1 MAKTYCQNLDAM
13 TSAKPPDRTKE
24 QKRRRRERIIIIVSL
39 VLIVLLTYL
48 ESHFFQF
55 GSELP
60 MGSNVII
67 FALMNI
73 NVILLL
79 LLLYLVTRNVV
90 KLIFER
96 KRNIFGHRLR
106 TKLVIT
112 FITLSLLP
120 TIILFGLA
128 TQFISTSMEYWFNI
142 QVEQSLQKSLEVAQT
157 FYQKAINSGFIVN
170 NQLSELISR
179 HGMLNQGKQKQLV
192 ELMQEARRAH
202 NLSTIAVYSTKLQPL
217 IQHPQTES
225 PPILLDQ
232 PVRDVMQQVVKKR
245 EPLNHIAP
253 TSAGDVVWTVSPLFA
268 STNTQKLSG
277 LLIVEQLLPKDLLTS
292 MAEITTG
299 FENYQQMKM
308 LKKPIKIS
316 NLIMLSIV
324 TLLILFCASWF
335 GFYLA
340 KSITV
345 PIQELAEGTRRIA
358 LGDLDVHVD
367 QDSDDEI
374 GTLVNSFNRMAL
386 DLLASKTEL
395 EEANLELKLTSE
407 EIERRRRYMEIVL
420 RNVAA
425 GVVSVDAEGHIR
437 TINKSAESIFR
448 LKAEDILHRHYSEVL
463 QTNHLEVAGKFIEM
477 HQITKH
483 PTMQRQVRSLVGNRL
498 MTLLVTVSI
507 LHDEER
513 QYLGIVVVF
522 DDLTELEKAQRMAA
536 WREVARRIAHEI
548 KNPLTPIQL
557 SAQRLRRKYLQKFT
571 GDGKVFDECTR
582 TIINQV
588 DELKVLV
595 NEFSNFARM
604 PTANPAPNDLVE
616 IVQETISLFRES
628 HPSASFGFEQHSPLP
643 LLDLDREQMKRVMI
657 NLLDNAV
664 SAVDGNGEIQVNIS
678 FDDILKIARIEVADN
693 GPGIPAKDKIGMFE
707 PYYSTKDKGTGL
719 GLAIVS
725 NIIADHQGFIRV
737 RDNQPR
743 GTIIVIE
750 LPGGSRTGAEPLTK
764 LG

>member
-1 MAKTYCQNLDAM
+1 MAFPQKT
-13 TSAKPPDRTKE
+13 DRTRE
-24 QKRRRRERIIIIVSL
+24 QSRRRRERIIIIVSL
-39 VLIVLLTYL
+39 GLIVFLTYL
-48 ESHFFQF
+48 ESHFLQF
-55 GSELP
+55 GSKLP

-79 LLLYLVTRNVV
+79 LLVYLVTRNVV

-112 FITLSLLP
+112 FFTLSLFP

-128 TQFISTSMEYWFNI
+128 SQFISTSMEYWYNI
-142 QVEQSLQKSLEVAQT
+142 QVEQSLKTSLELGKS
-157 FYQKAINSGFIVN
+157 FYQKAINSGFTVS
-170 NQLSELISR
+170 NQLSETVSKGGLLDKVKRQQLLKLIR
-179 HGMLNQGKQKQLV
+179 D
-192 ELMQEARRAH
+192 ARREHLLH
-202 NLSTIAVYSTKLQPL
+202 NIAIYSNNLEPL
-217 IQHPQTES
+217 ARDSQTES
-225 PPILLDQ
+225 SPIVLDQ
-232 PVRDVMQQVVKKR
+232 PMRDVMQQVATNR
-245 EPLNHIAP
+245 QSLHHITPSA
-253 TSAGDVVWTVSPLFA
+253 AGDLIWTLTPVYTPTDSKQIA
-268 STNTQKLSG
+268 G
-277 LLIVEQLLPKDLLTS
+277 LLIVGQLLPKDLMTS
-292 MAEITTG
+292 MAEITRG

-316 NLIMLSIV
+316 HLIMLSIV

-358 LGDLDVHVD
+358 DGDLDVHVD

-374 GTLVNSFNRMAL
+374 GTLVNSFNRMTL
-386 DLLASKTEL
+386 DLQASQAALKET
-395 EEANLELKLTSE
+395 NLELKLTSE
-407 EIERRRRYMEIVL
+407 ENERRRRYMEIVL
-420 RNVAA
+420 GNVAA
-425 GVVSVDAEGHIR
+425 GVVSVDGEGHIR
-437 TINKSAESIFR
+437 TINKSAESMFG
-448 LKAEDILHRHYSEVL
+448 LKAEDVLHRHYSEVL
-463 QTNHLEVAGKFIEM
+463 QTNHMEIAGKFTEM
-477 HQITKH
+477 HQITKQ

-507 LHDEER
+507 LHDEEG
-513 QYLGIVVVF
+513 QYVGIVVVF

-557 SAQRLRRKYLQKFT
+557 SAQRLRRKYLQRFT
-571 GDGKVFDECTR
+571 EDGKVFEECTR

-588 DELKVLV
+588 DELKLLV

-604 PTANPAPNDLVE
+604 PAASLAPNDLPE
-616 IVQETISLFRES
+616 IVEETISLFRES
-628 HPSASFGFEQHSPLP
+628 HPSTTFAFEQQNSLP
-643 LLDLDREQMKRVMI
+643 LLDLDRDQMKRVMI

-664 SAVDGNGEIQVNIS
+664 AAVDGNGEISVNLS
-678 FDDILKIARIEVADN
+678 FDEILKIARLEVSDN

-707 PYYSTKDKGTGL
+707 PYFSTKEKGSGL

-725 NIIADHQGFIRV
+725 NIIADHHGFIRV

-743 GTIIVIE
+743 GTTIVIE
-750 LPGGSRTGAEPLTK
+750 LPGGSRKSRESMT
-764 LG
+764 

>member
-1 MAKTYCQNLDAM
+1 M
-13 TSAKPPDRTKE
+13 TSAQRPDRTKE
-24 QKRRRRERIIIIVSL
+24 QRRRRRERIIIIVTL
-39 VLIVLLTYL
+39 PLIVFLTYL
-48 ESHFFQF
+48 ESHFLQF
-55 GSELP
+55 GSKLP
-60 MGSNVII
+60 MGSNVVI

-79 LLLYLVTRNVV
+79 FLLYLIARNVV

-96 KRNIFGHRLR
+96 KQNIFGHRLR
-106 TKLVIT
+106 TKLVLT
-112 FITLSLLP
+112 FIALSLLP
-120 TIILFGLA
+120 TIVLFGLA
-128 TQFISTSMEYWFNI
+128 TQFISTSMEYWYNI
-142 QVEQSLQKSLEVAQT
+142 QVEQSLKKSLEVAQSL
-157 FYQKAINSGFIVN
+157 YQKAIASGFIVN

-179 HGMLNQGKQKQLV
+179 HGMLNKDMQKQLV
-192 ELMQEARRAH
+192 ELVQEARRAH
-202 NLSTIAVYSTKLQPL
+202 DLHKIAVYLPNLQL
-217 IQHPQTES
+217 LASEPQGES
-225 PPILLDQ
+225 QPIIFDE
-232 PVRDVMQQVVKKR
+232 PMRKVMNLVAAHR
-245 EPLNHIAP
+245 RSLNHITS
-253 TSAGDVVWTVSPLFA
+253 TSAGDLVWTMSP
-268 STNTQKLSG
+268 
-277 LLIVEQLLPKDLLTS
+277 IVAPTGSKKMAGFLVIGQLLPKHLLTD

-308 LKKPIKIS
+308 LKKPVKIS
-316 NLIMLSIV
+316 HLIMLSIV
-324 TLLILFCASWF
+324 TLLILFFASWF

-345 PIQELAEGTRRIA
+345 PIQELAEGTKRIA
-358 LGDLDVHVD
+358 DGDLDVHVD

-374 GTLVNSFNRMAL
+374 GTLVNSFNRMTL
-386 DLLASKTEL
+386 DLQASKAAL
-395 EEANLELKLTSE
+395 EKTNLELKLTSE

-437 TINKSAESIFR
+437 TINKSAESMFG
-448 LKAEDILHRHYSEVL
+448 LKAEDVLHCHYSEVL
-463 QTNHLEVAGKFIEM
+463 QTNHMEIASKFIEM
-477 HQITKH
+477 HQITKQR
-483 PTMQRQVRSLVGNRL
+483 TMQRQVRSLVGNRL
-498 MTLLVTVSI
+498 LTLLVTVSI
-507 LHDEER
+507 LHDEEG

-557 SAQRLRRKYLQKFT
+557 SAQRLRRKYLQRFT
-571 GDGKVFDECTR
+571 KDGKVFDECTR

-604 PTANPAPNDLVE
+604 PDADPSPNDLVE
-616 IVQETISLFRES
+616 IVQDTLSLFRES
-628 HPSASFGFEQHSPLP
+628 HPSTNFIFEQQNPLP

-664 SAVDGNGEIQVNIS
+664 AAVDGDGEIRVNLS
-678 FDDILKIARIEVADN
+678 FDEILKIARIEVSDN

-707 PYYSTKDKGTGL
+707 PYYSTKEKGSGL

-737 RDNQPR
+737 RDNLPR
-743 GTIIVIE
+743 GTTIVIE
-750 LPGGSRTGAEPLTK
+750 LPGRSRASGEPVTELT
-764 LG
+764 

>member
-1 MAKTYCQNLDAM
+1 MISPQK
-13 TSAKPPDRTKE
+13 PDRTRE
-24 QKRRRRERIIIIVSL
+24 QRRRRRERTIILVSL
-39 VLIVLLTYL
+39 GLIVLLTYL
-48 ESHFFQF
+48 ESHFLQF
-55 GSELP
+55 GSKLP

-79 LLLYLVTRNVV
+79 LLVYLVTRNVV

-112 FITLSLLP
+112 FFTLSLFP

-128 TQFISTSMEYWFNI
+128 SQFISTSMEYWYNI
-142 QVEQSLQKSLEVAQT
+142 QVEQSLKTSLELGKS
-157 FYQKAINSGFIVN
+157 FYQKAINSGSTVGDQIGETVSKGDLLDHIKRQ
-170 NQLSELISR
+170 QLLNLIR
-179 HGMLNQGKQKQLV
+179 
-192 ELMQEARRAH
+192 EARREYRLH
-202 NLSTIAVYSTKLQPL
+202 NIAIYSNNLKPL
-217 IQHPQTES
+217 AWDPRSES
-225 PPILLDQ
+225 PPIVLDQ
-232 PVRDVMQQVVKKR
+232 PMQDVIQQVATKR
-245 EPLNHIAP
+245 RSLHHITP
-253 TSAGDVVWTVSPLFA
+253 STAGDLIWTLTPVYTPTDTKQMA
-268 STNTQKLSG
+268 G
-277 LLIVEQLLPKDLLTS
+277 LLIVGQLLPKDFMTS
-292 MAEITTG
+292 MAEITRG

-316 NLIMLSIV
+316 HLIMLSLV
-324 TLLILFCASWF
+324 TLLILFCATWF

-358 LGDLDVHVD
+358 DGDLDVHVD

-374 GTLVNSFNRMAL
+374 GTLVNSFNRMTL
-386 DLLASKTEL
+386 DLQASQTALKET
-395 EEANLELKLTSE
+395 NLELKLTSE
-407 EIERRRRYMEIVL
+407 ENERRRRYMEIVL
-420 RNVAA
+420 SNVAA
-425 GVVSVDAEGHIR
+425 GVVSVDGEGHLR
-437 TINKSAESIFR
+437 TINKSAESMFG
-448 LKAEDILHRHYSEVL
+448 LQAEDVLHRHYSEVL
-463 QTNHLEVAGKFIEM
+463 QTNHMEIAGKFTEM
-477 HQITKH
+477 HQITKQR
-483 PTMQRQVRSLVGNRL
+483 TMQRQVSSLVGNRL

-507 LHDEER
+507 LHDEEG
-513 QYLGIVVVF
+513 QYMGIVVVF

-557 SAQRLRRKYLQKFT
+557 SAQRLRRKYLRRFAE
-571 GDGKVFDECTR
+571 DGKVFEECTR

-588 DELKVLV
+588 DELKLLV

-604 PTANPAPNDLVE
+604 PAASLSPNDLPE
-616 IVQETISLFRES
+616 IVEETISLFRES
-628 HPSASFGFEQHSPLP
+628 HPSTSFVFEQQNPLP

-664 SAVDGNGEIQVNIS
+664 TAVDGNGEISVNLS
-678 FDDILKIARIEVADN
+678 FDEILKIARLEVSDN
-693 GPGIPAKDKIGMFE
+693 GPGIPGKDKIGMFE
-707 PYYSTKDKGTGL
+707 PYFSTKEKGSGL

-725 NIIADHQGFIRV
+725 NIIADHHGFIRV

-743 GTIIVIE
+743 GTTIVIE
-750 LPGGSRTGAEPLTK
+750 LPGGSRKFGKSLTEF
-764 LG
+764 G

>member
-1 MAKTYCQNLDAM
+1 
-13 TSAKPPDRTKE
+13 
-24 QKRRRRERIIIIVSL
+24 
-39 VLIVLLTYL
+39 
-48 ESHFFQF
+48 
-55 GSELP
+55 
-60 MGSNVII
+60 MGSNIVI

-79 LLLYLVTRNVV
+79 FLLYLIARNVV

-96 KRNIFGHRLR
+96 KQNIFGHRLR

-112 FITLSLLP
+112 FIALSLIP
-120 TIILFGLA
+120 TIVLFGLA
-128 TQFISTSMEYWFNI
+128 TQFISTSMEYWYNI
-142 QVEQSLQKSLEVAQT
+142 QVEQSLKKSLQVAQSL
-157 FYQKAINSGFIVN
+157 YQKAIDSGSIVN
-170 NQLSELISR
+170 AQLSELISR
-179 HGMLNQGKQKQLV
+179 HDMLNKEKSKQLT
-192 ELMQEARRAH
+192 ELAQEARRAH
-202 NLSTIAVYSTKLQPL
+202 DLHHIAVYLPSMQLMASDTKDK
-217 IQHPQTES
+217 S
-225 PPILLDQ
+225 PPIMLDEAMGKVIRQ
-232 PVRDVMQQVVKKR
+232 TLKDRQS
-245 EPLNHIAP
+245 LNHINS
-253 TSAGDVVWTVSPLFA
+253 TSAGDLVWTVSPILA
-268 STNTQKLSG
+268 SGDSKKIMG
-277 LLIVEQLLPKDLLTS
+277 LLVIGRLLPQDLLTD

-308 LKKPIKIS
+308 LKKPVKIS
-316 NLIMLSIV
+316 NLITLSIV
-324 TLLILFCASWF
+324 TLLILFFASWF

-358 LGDLDVHVD
+358 HGDLDVHVD

-374 GTLVNSFNRMAL
+374 GTLVNSFNRMTL
-386 DLLASKTEL
+386 DLQASKTAL
-395 EEANLELKLTSE
+395 EKTNLELKLTSE

-437 TINKSAESIFR
+437 TINKSSESMFSLR
-448 LKAEDILHRHYSEVL
+448 AEDVLNRHYSEVL
-463 QTNHLEVAGKFIEM
+463 QANHMEIASKFIEM
-477 HQITKH
+477 HQMTK
-483 PTMQRQVRSLVGNRL
+483 QRTLQTQVRSLVGNRL

-507 LHDEER
+507 LQDEEG
-513 QYLGIVVVF
+513 QYLGIVVLF

-557 SAQRLRRKYLQKFT
+557 SAQRLRRKYLQRFT
-571 GDGKVFDECTR
+571 EDGKVFDECTR

-588 DELKVLV
+588 DELKLLV

-604 PTANPAPNDLVE
+604 PTADPSPNDLVE
-616 IVQETISLFRES
+616 IVQETLSLFRES
-628 HPSASFGFEQHSPLP
+628 HPSTNFIFEQQDPLP

-664 SAVDGNGEIQVNIS
+664 AAVDGDGEIRVNIS
-678 FDDILKIARIEVADN
+678 FDEILKIVRLEVSDN
-693 GPGIPAKDKIGMFE
+693 GPGIPAENKIGMFE
-707 PYYSTKDKGTGL
+707 PYFSTKEKGSGL

-737 RDNQPR
+737 RDNHPR
-743 GTIIVIE
+743 GTTIVIE
-750 LPGGSRTGAEPLTK
+750 LPGGSRTSAEPVTELT
-764 LG
+764 

>member
-1 MAKTYCQNLDAM
+1 MAFPQKT
-13 TSAKPPDRTKE
+13 DRTRE
-24 QKRRRRERIIIIVSL
+24 QSRRRRERIIIIVSL
-39 VLIVLLTYL
+39 GLIVFLTYL
-48 ESHFFQF
+48 ESHFLQF
-55 GSELP
+55 GSKLP

-79 LLLYLVTRNVV
+79 LLVYLVTRNVV

-112 FITLSLLP
+112 FFTLSLFP

-128 TQFISTSMEYWFNI
+128 SQFISTSMEYWYNI
-142 QVEQSLQKSLEVAQT
+142 QVEQSLKTSLELGKS
-157 FYQKAINSGFIVN
+157 FYQKAINSGFTVS
-170 NQLSELISR
+170 NQLSETVSKGGLLDKVKRQQLLKLIR
-179 HGMLNQGKQKQLV
+179 D
-192 ELMQEARRAH
+192 ARREHLLH
-202 NLSTIAVYSTKLQPL
+202 NIAIYSNNLQPL
-217 IQHPQTES
+217 ARDSQTES
-225 PPILLDQ
+225 SPIVLDQ
-232 PVRDVMQQVVKKR
+232 PMRDVMQQVATNR
-245 EPLNHIAP
+245 QSLHHITPSA
-253 TSAGDVVWTVSPLFA
+253 AGDLIWTLTPVYTPTDSKQIA
-268 STNTQKLSG
+268 G
-277 LLIVEQLLPKDLLTS
+277 LLIVGQLLPKDLMTS
-292 MAEITTG
+292 MAEITRG

-316 NLIMLSIV
+316 HLIMLSIV

-358 LGDLDVHVD
+358 DGDLDVHVD

-374 GTLVNSFNRMAL
+374 GTLVNSFNRMTL
-386 DLLASKTEL
+386 DLQASQAALKET
-395 EEANLELKLTSE
+395 NLELKLTSE
-407 EIERRRRYMEIVL
+407 ENERRRRYMEIVL
-420 RNVAA
+420 GNVAA
-425 GVVSVDAEGHIR
+425 GVVSVDGEGHIR
-437 TINKSAESIFR
+437 TINKSAESMFG
-448 LKAEDILHRHYSEVL
+448 LKAEDVLHRHYSEVL
-463 QTNHLEVAGKFIEM
+463 QTNHMEIAGKFTEM
-477 HQITKH
+477 HQITKQ

-507 LHDEER
+507 LHDEEG
-513 QYLGIVVVF
+513 QYVGIVVVF

-557 SAQRLRRKYLQKFT
+557 SAQRLRRKYLQRFAE
-571 GDGKVFDECTR
+571 DGKVFEECTR

-588 DELKVLV
+588 DELKLLV

-604 PTANPAPNDLVE
+604 PAASLAPNDLPE
-616 IVQETISLFRES
+616 IVEETISLFRES
-628 HPSASFGFEQHSPLP
+628 HPSTTFAFEQQNSLP
-643 LLDLDREQMKRVMI
+643 LLDLDRDQMKRVMI

-664 SAVDGNGEIQVNIS
+664 AAVDGNGEISVNLS
-678 FDDILKIARIEVADN
+678 FDEILKIARLEVSDN

-707 PYYSTKDKGTGL
+707 PYFSTKEKGSGL

-725 NIIADHQGFIRV
+725 NIIADHHGFIRV

-743 GTIIVIE
+743 GTTIVIE
-750 LPGGSRTGAEPLTK
+750 LPGGSRKSRESMT
-764 LG
+764 

>member
-1 MAKTYCQNLDAM
+1 MLSPKR
-13 TSAKPPDRTKE
+13 PDRTAE
-24 QKRRRRERIIIIVSL
+24 QRRRRRERIIIIVTL
-39 VLIVLLTYL
+39 PLIVLLTYL
-48 ESHFFQF
+48 ESHFLQV
-55 GSELP
+55 GSKLP
-60 MGSNVII
+60 MGSNIVI

-79 LLLYLVTRNVV
+79 FLLYLIARNVV

-96 KRNIFGHRLR
+96 KQNIFGHRLR

-112 FITLSLLP
+112 FITLSLIP
-120 TIILFGLA
+120 TIVLFGLA
-128 TQFISTSMEYWFNI
+128 TQFISTSMEYWYNI
-142 QVEQSLQKSLEVAQT
+142 QVEQSLKKSLQVAQSL
-157 FYQKAINSGFIVN
+157 YQKAIDSGFIVSA
-170 NQLSELISR
+170 QLSELISR
-179 HGMLNQGKQKQLV
+179 HDMLNKDKSKQLT
-192 ELMQEARRAH
+192 ELTQEARRAH
-202 NLSTIAVYSTKLQPL
+202 DLHHIAVYLPGMQLMASDTKDK
-217 IQHPQTES
+217 S
-225 PPILLDQ
+225 PPIILDESMGKVIRQ
-232 PVRDVMQQVVKKR
+232 TFEDRQS
-245 EPLNHIAP
+245 LNHINS
-253 TSAGDVVWTVSPLFA
+253 TSAGDLVWTVSPILA
-268 STNTQKLSG
+268 SGDSKKIMAILVIG
-277 LLIVEQLLPKDLLTS
+277 RLLPKDLLTD

-308 LKKPIKIS
+308 LKKPVKMS
-316 NLIMLSIV
+316 NLITLSIV
-324 TLLILFCASWF
+324 TLLILLFASWF

-358 LGDLDVHVD
+358 HGDLDVHVD

-374 GTLVNSFNRMAL
+374 GTLVNSFNRMTL
-386 DLLASKTEL
+386 DLQASKAAL
-395 EEANLELKLTSE
+395 EKSNLELKLTSE

-437 TINKSAESIFR
+437 TINKSSESMFS
-448 LKAEDILHRHYSEVL
+448 LKAEDVLNHHYSEVL
-463 QTNHLEVAGKFIEM
+463 QANHMEIASKFIEM
-477 HQITKH
+477 HQITKQR
-483 PTMQRQVRSLVGNRL
+483 TLQRQVRSLVGNRL

-507 LHDEER
+507 LQDEEG

-557 SAQRLRRKYLQKFT
+557 SAQRLRRKYLQRFT
-571 GDGKVFDECTR
+571 EDGKVFDECTR

-588 DELKVLV
+588 DELKLLV

-604 PTANPAPNDLVE
+604 PAANPSPNDLAE
-616 IVQETISLFRES
+616 IVQETLSLFSES
-628 HPSASFGFEQHSPLP
+628 HPSTNFIFEQQDPLP

-664 SAVDGNGEIQVNIS
+664 AAVDGHGEIRVNLS
-678 FDDILKIARIEVADN
+678 FDEILKIVRLEVSDN
-693 GPGIPAKDKIGMFE
+693 GPGIPAEDKIGMFE
-707 PYYSTKDKGTGL
+707 PYFSTKEKGSGL

-737 RDNQPR
+737 RDNQPQ
-743 GTIIVIE
+743 GTTVVIE
-750 LPGGSRTGAEPLTK
+750 LPGGSRTSAESVTELT
-764 LG
+764 

>member
-1 MAKTYCQNLDAM
+1 MVSPKR
-13 TSAKPPDRTKE
+13 PDRTAE
-24 QKRRRRERIIIIVSL
+24 QRRRRREKIIIIVTL
-39 VLIVLLTYL
+39 PLIVILTYL
-48 ESHFFQF
+48 ESHFLQV
-55 GSELP
+55 GSKLP
-60 MGSNVII
+60 MGSNIVI

-79 LLLYLVTRNVV
+79 FLLYLIARNVV

-96 KRNIFGHRLR
+96 KQNIFGHRLR

-112 FITLSLLP
+112 FITLSLIP
-120 TIILFGLA
+120 TIVLFGLA
-128 TQFISTSMEYWFNI
+128 TQFISTSMEYWYNI
-142 QVEQSLQKSLEVAQT
+142 QVEQSLKKSLQVAQSL
-157 FYQKAINSGFIVN
+157 YQKAIDSGFIVN
-170 NQLSELISR
+170 AQLSELISR
-179 HGMLNQGKQKQLV
+179 HDMLNKDKSKQLT
-192 ELMQEARRAH
+192 ELAQEARRAH
-202 NLSTIAVYSTKLQPL
+202 DLHHIAVYSPGLQLMASDTKDK
-217 IQHPQTES
+217 S
-225 PPILLDQ
+225 PPIILDEAMGKVIRQ
-232 PVRDVMQQVVKKR
+232 TFEDRQS
-245 EPLNHIAP
+245 LNHINS
-253 TSAGDVVWTVSPLFA
+253 TSAGDLVWTVSPILA
-268 STNTQKLSG
+268 SGDSKKIMGILVIG
-277 LLIVEQLLPKDLLTS
+277 RLLPKDLLTD

-308 LKKPIKIS
+308 LKKPVKMS
-316 NLIMLSIV
+316 NLITLSIV
-324 TLLILFCASWF
+324 TLLILFFASWF

-358 LGDLDVHVD
+358 HGDLDVHVD

-374 GTLVNSFNRMAL
+374 GTLVNSFNRMTL
-386 DLLASKTEL
+386 DLQASKAAL
-395 EEANLELKLTSE
+395 EKSNLELKLTSE

-437 TINKSAESIFR
+437 TINKSSESMFSIR
-448 LKAEDILHRHYSEVL
+448 AEDVLKHHYSEVL
-463 QTNHLEVAGKFIEM
+463 QANHMEIASKFIEM
-477 HQITKH
+477 HQMTKQR
-483 PTMQRQVRSLVGNRL
+483 TLQRQVRSLVGNRL

-507 LHDEER
+507 LQDEEG

-557 SAQRLRRKYLQKFT
+557 SAQRLRRKYLQRFT
-571 GDGKVFDECTR
+571 VDGKVFDECTR

-588 DELKVLV
+588 DELKLLV

-604 PTANPAPNDLVE
+604 PAANPSPNDLAE
-616 IVQETISLFRES
+616 IVQETLSLFSES
-628 HPSASFGFEQHSPLP
+628 HPSTNFIFEQQDPLP
-643 LLDLDREQMKRVMI
+643 LLNLDREQMKRVMI

-664 SAVDGNGEIQVNIS
+664 AAVDGNGEIRVNLS
-678 FDDILKIARIEVADN
+678 FDEILKIVRLEVSDN
-693 GPGIPAKDKIGMFE
+693 GPGIPAEDKIGMFE
-707 PYYSTKDKGTGL
+707 PYFSTKDKGSGL

-737 RDNQPR
+737 RDNQPQ
-743 GTIIVIE
+743 GTTIVIE
-750 LPGGSRTGAEPLTK
+750 LPGGRRTSAESVTELT
-764 LG
+764 

>member
-1 MAKTYCQNLDAM
+1 MAFPQKT
-13 TSAKPPDRTKE
+13 DRTRE
-24 QKRRRRERIIIIVSL
+24 QSRRRRERIIIIVSL
-39 VLIVLLTYL
+39 GLIVFLTYL
-48 ESHFFQF
+48 ESHFLQF
-55 GSELP
+55 GSKLP

-79 LLLYLVTRNVV
+79 LLVYLVTRNVV

-112 FITLSLLP
+112 FFTLSLFP

-128 TQFISTSMEYWFNI
+128 SQFISTSMEYWYNI
-142 QVEQSLQKSLEVAQT
+142 QVEQSLKTSLELGKS
-157 FYQKAINSGFIVN
+157 FYQKAINSGFTVS
-170 NQLSELISR
+170 NQLSETVSKGGLLDKVKRQQLLKLIR
-179 HGMLNQGKQKQLV
+179 D
-192 ELMQEARRAH
+192 ARREHLLH
-202 NLSTIAVYSTKLQPL
+202 NIAIYSNNLQPL
-217 IQHPQTES
+217 ARDSQTES
-225 PPILLDQ
+225 SPIVLDQ
-232 PVRDVMQQVVKKR
+232 PMRDVMQQVATNR
-245 EPLNHIAP
+245 QSLHHITPSA
-253 TSAGDVVWTVSPLFA
+253 AGDLIWTLTPVYTPTDSKQIA
-268 STNTQKLSG
+268 G
-277 LLIVEQLLPKDLLTS
+277 LLIVGQLLPKDLMTS
-292 MAEITTG
+292 MAEITRG

-316 NLIMLSIV
+316 HLIMLSIV

-358 LGDLDVHVD
+358 DGDLDVHVD

-374 GTLVNSFNRMAL
+374 GTLVNSFNRMTL
-386 DLLASKTEL
+386 DLQASQAALKET
-395 EEANLELKLTSE
+395 NLELKLTSE
-407 EIERRRRYMEIVL
+407 ENERRRRYMEIVL
-420 RNVAA
+420 GNVAA
-425 GVVSVDAEGHIR
+425 GVVSVDGEGHIR
-437 TINKSAESIFR
+437 TINKSAESMFG
-448 LKAEDILHRHYSEVL
+448 LKAEDVLHRHYSEVL
-463 QTNHLEVAGKFIEM
+463 QTNHMEIAGKFTEM
-477 HQITKH
+477 HQITKQ

-507 LHDEER
+507 LHDEEG
-513 QYLGIVVVF
+513 QYVGIVVVF

-557 SAQRLRRKYLQKFT
+557 SAQRLRRKYLQRFT
-571 GDGKVFDECTR
+571 EDGKVFEECTR

-588 DELKVLV
+588 DELKLLV

-604 PTANPAPNDLVE
+604 PAASLAPNDLPE
-616 IVQETISLFRES
+616 IVEETISLFRES
-628 HPSASFGFEQHSPLP
+628 HPSTTFAFEQQNSLP
-643 LLDLDREQMKRVMI
+643 LLDLDRDQMKRVMI

-664 SAVDGNGEIQVNIS
+664 AAVDGNGEISVNLS
-678 FDDILKIARIEVADN
+678 FDEILKIARLEVSDN

-707 PYYSTKDKGTGL
+707 PYFSTKEKGSGL

-725 NIIADHQGFIRV
+725 NIIADHHGFIRV

-743 GTIIVIE
+743 GTTIVIE
-750 LPGGSRTGAEPLTK
+750 LPGGSRKSRESMT
-764 LG
+764 

>member
-1 MAKTYCQNLDAM
+1 MAFPQKT
-13 TSAKPPDRTKE
+13 DRTRE
-24 QKRRRRERIIIIVSL
+24 QSRRRRERIIIIVSL
-39 VLIVLLTYL
+39 GLIVFLTYL
-48 ESHFFQF
+48 ESHFLQF
-55 GSELP
+55 GSKLP

-79 LLLYLVTRNVV
+79 LLVYLVTRNVV

-96 KRNIFGHRLR
+96 KRKIFGHRLR

-112 FITLSLLP
+112 FFTLSLFP

-128 TQFISTSMEYWFNI
+128 SQFISTSMEYWYNI
-142 QVEQSLQKSLEVAQT
+142 QVEQSLKTSLELGKS
-157 FYQKAINSGFIVN
+157 FYQKAINSGFTVS
-170 NQLSELISR
+170 NQLSETVSKGGLLDKVKRQQLLKLIR
-179 HGMLNQGKQKQLV
+179 
-192 ELMQEARRAH
+192 EARHEHLLH
-202 NLSTIAVYSTKLQPL
+202 NIAIYSNNLEPL
-217 IQHPQTES
+217 AWDSQTES
-225 PPILLDQ
+225 SPIVLDQ
-232 PVRDVMQQVVKKR
+232 PMRNVIQQVATNR
-245 EPLNHIAP
+245 QSLHHITPSA
-253 TSAGDVVWTVSPLFA
+253 AGDLIWTLTPVYTPTDSKQIA
-268 STNTQKLSG
+268 G
-277 LLIVEQLLPKDLLTS
+277 LLIVGQLLPKDLMTS
-292 MAEITTG
+292 MAEITRG

-316 NLIMLSIV
+316 HLIMLSIV

-358 LGDLDVHVD
+358 DGDLDVHVD

-374 GTLVNSFNRMAL
+374 GTLVNSFNRMTL
-386 DLLASKTEL
+386 DLQASQAALKET
-395 EEANLELKLTSE
+395 NLELKLTSE
-407 EIERRRRYMEIVL
+407 ENERRRRYMEIVL
-420 RNVAA
+420 GNVAA
-425 GVVSVDAEGHIR
+425 GVVSVDGEGLIR
-437 TINKSAESIFR
+437 TINKSAESMFG
-448 LKAEDILHRHYSEVL
+448 LKAEDVLHRHYSEVL
-463 QTNHLEVAGKFIEM
+463 QTNHMEIASKFTEM
-477 HQITKH
+477 HQITKQ

-507 LHDEER
+507 LHDEEG
-513 QYLGIVVVF
+513 QYMGIVVVF

-557 SAQRLRRKYLQKFT
+557 SAQRLRRKYLQRFA
-571 GDGKVFDECTR
+571 GDGKVFEECTR

-588 DELKVLV
+588 DELKLLV

-604 PTANPAPNDLVE
+604 PAASLAPNDLPE
-616 IVQETISLFRES
+616 IVEETISLFRES
-628 HPSASFGFEQHSPLP
+628 HPSTTFAFEQQNPLP
-643 LLDLDREQMKRVMI
+643 LLDLDRDQMKRVMI

-664 SAVDGNGEIQVNIS
+664 AAVDGNGEISVNLS
-678 FDDILKIARIEVADN
+678 FDEILKIARLEVSDN

-707 PYYSTKDKGTGL
+707 PYFSTKEKGSGL

-725 NIIADHQGFIRV
+725 NIIADHHGFIRV

-750 LPGGSRTGAEPLTK
+750 LPGGSRKSSESMAELF
-764 LG
+764 

>member
-1 MAKTYCQNLDAM
+1 M
-13 TSAKPPDRTKE
+13 TSPRPPDRTKE
-24 QKRRRRERIIIIVSL
+24 KKRRRREQIIIIVSL
-39 VLIVLLTYL
+39 ALILLLTYV

-55 GSELP
+55 GSKLP
-60 MGSNVII
+60 MGSNVLI

-79 LLLYLVTRNVV
+79 LLFYLVTRNVV

-106 TKLVIT
+106 TKLVLT
-112 FITLSLLP
+112 FIALSLLP

-128 TQFISTSMEYWFNI
+128 SQFISTSMEYWYNI
-142 QVEQSLQKSLEVAQT
+142 QVEQSLKKSVELGKSL
-157 FYQKAINSGFIVN
+157 YQEAINSGFTVN
-170 NQLSELISR
+170 NQLSELISK
-179 HGMLNQGKQKQLV
+179 HGMLNKGKQKQLV
-192 ELMQEARRAH
+192 MLVQEARRAH
-202 NLSTIAVYSTKLQPL
+202 DLVKVAVYSSNLQLLVRDPK
-217 IQHPQTES
+217 TES
-225 PPILLDQ
+225 PPIVFDQ
-232 PVRDVMQQVVKKR
+232 PMRAVIQQVAKR
-245 EPLNHIAP
+245 HEPLNHITPA
-253 TSAGDVVWTVSPLFA
+253 SAGELVWTLNPVFDPGDNKKMA
-268 STNTQKLSG
+268 G
-277 LLIVEQLLPKDLLTS
+277 LLITGRLLPKDFFAN
-292 MAEITTG
+292 MAEITRG

-358 LGDLDVHVD
+358 DGDLDVHVD

-374 GTLVNSFNRMAL
+374 GTLVNSFNRMTL
-386 DLLASKTEL
+386 DLQVSQAALEKT
-395 EEANLELKLTSE
+395 NLELKLSSE

-437 TINKSAESIFR
+437 TINKSAESIFGV
-448 LKAEDILHRHYSEVL
+448 KAEDVLHRHYSDLL
-463 QTNHLEVAGKFIEM
+463 QTNHMEIASKFIEM
-477 HQITKH
+477 HQITKQG
-483 PTMQRQVRSLVGNRL
+483 TMQRQVRSLVGNRL

-507 LHDEER
+507 LHDEEG

-557 SAQRLRRKYLQKFT
+557 SAQRLRRKYLKRY
-571 GDGKVFDECTR
+571 GEDVKVFDQCTR

-588 DELKVLV
+588 DELKLLV
-595 NEFSNFARM
+595 NEFSHFARM
-604 PTANPAPNDLVE
+604 PAASLSPNDLAEV
-616 IVQETISLFRES
+616 VQETISLFRES
-628 HPSASFGFEQHSPLP
+628 HPSSSFILEQHNPLP

-657 NLLDNAV
+657 NLFDNAV
-664 SAVDGNGEIQVNIS
+664 AAVDGNGEIRVNLS
-678 FDDILKIARIEVADN
+678 FDEILQIARLEVSDN
-693 GPGIPAKDKIGMFE
+693 GPGISAKEKITMFE
-707 PYYSTKDKGTGL
+707 PYFSTKEKGTGL

-737 RDNQPR
+737 RDNQPH
-743 GTIIVIE
+743 GTTIVIE
-750 LPGGSRTGAEPLTK
+750 LPGGSRKPAEPLAE

>member
-1 MAKTYCQNLDAM
+1 MAFPQKT
-13 TSAKPPDRTKE
+13 DRTRE
-24 QKRRRRERIIIIVSL
+24 QSRRRRERIIIIVSL
-39 VLIVLLTYL
+39 GLIVFLTYL
-48 ESHFFQF
+48 ESHFLQF
-55 GSELP
+55 GSKLP

-79 LLLYLVTRNVV
+79 LLVYLVTRNVV

-96 KRNIFGHRLR
+96 KRKIFGHRLR

-112 FITLSLLP
+112 FFTLSLFP

-128 TQFISTSMEYWFNI
+128 SQFISTSMEYWYNI
-142 QVEQSLQKSLEVAQT
+142 QVEQSLKTSLELGKS
-157 FYQKAINSGFIVN
+157 FYQKAINSGFTVS
-170 NQLSELISR
+170 NQLSETVSKGGLLDKVKRQQLLKLIR
-179 HGMLNQGKQKQLV
+179 
-192 ELMQEARRAH
+192 EARHEHLLH
-202 NLSTIAVYSTKLQPL
+202 NIAIYSNNLEPL
-217 IQHPQTES
+217 AWDSQTEPS
-225 PPILLDQ
+225 PIVLDQ
-232 PVRDVMQQVVKKR
+232 PMRNVIQQVATNR
-245 EPLNHIAP
+245 QSLHHITPSA
-253 TSAGDVVWTVSPLFA
+253 AGDLIWTLTPVYTPTDSKQIA
-268 STNTQKLSG
+268 G
-277 LLIVEQLLPKDLLTS
+277 LLIVGQLLPKDLMTS
-292 MAEITTG
+292 MAEITRG

-316 NLIMLSIV
+316 HLIMLSIV

-358 LGDLDVHVD
+358 DGDLDVHVD

-374 GTLVNSFNRMAL
+374 GTLVNSFNRMTL
-386 DLLASKTEL
+386 DLQASQTALKET
-395 EEANLELKLTSE
+395 NLELKLTSE
-407 EIERRRRYMEIVL
+407 ENERRRRYMEIVL
-420 RNVAA
+420 GNVAA
-425 GVVSVDAEGHIR
+425 GVVSVDGEGLIR
-437 TINKSAESIFR
+437 TINKSAESMFG
-448 LKAEDILHRHYSEVL
+448 LKAEDVLHRHYSEVL
-463 QTNHLEVAGKFIEM
+463 QTNHMEIAGKFTEM
-477 HQITKH
+477 HQITKQ

-507 LHDEER
+507 LHDEEG
-513 QYLGIVVVF
+513 QYMGIVVVF

-557 SAQRLRRKYLQKFT
+557 SAQRLRRKYLQRFA
-571 GDGKVFDECTR
+571 GDGKVFEECTR

-588 DELKVLV
+588 DELKLLV

-604 PTANPAPNDLVE
+604 PAASLAPNDLPE
-616 IVQETISLFRES
+616 IVEETISLFRES
-628 HPSASFGFEQHSPLP
+628 HPSTTFAFEQQNPLP
-643 LLDLDREQMKRVMI
+643 LLDLDRDQMKRVMI

-664 SAVDGNGEIQVNIS
+664 AAVDGNGEISVNLS
-678 FDDILKIARIEVADN
+678 FDEILKIARLEVSDN

-707 PYYSTKDKGTGL
+707 PYFSTKEKGSGL

-725 NIIADHQGFIRV
+725 NIIADHHGFIRV

-750 LPGGSRTGAEPLTK
+750 LPGGSRKSSESMTEIF
-764 LG
+764 

>member
-1 MAKTYCQNLDAM
+1 MAFPQKT
-13 TSAKPPDRTKE
+13 DRTRE
-24 QKRRRRERIIIIVSL
+24 QSRRRRERIIIIVSL
-39 VLIVLLTYL
+39 GLIVFLTYL
-48 ESHFFQF
+48 ESHFLQF
-55 GSELP
+55 GSKLP

-79 LLLYLVTRNVV
+79 LLVYLVTRNVV

-96 KRNIFGHRLR
+96 KRKIFGHRLR

-112 FITLSLLP
+112 FFTLSLFP

-128 TQFISTSMEYWFNI
+128 SQFISTSMEYWYNI
-142 QVEQSLQKSLEVAQT
+142 QVEQSLKTSLELGKS
-157 FYQKAINSGFIVN
+157 FYQKAINSGFTVS
-170 NQLSELISR
+170 NQLSETVSKGGLLDKVKRQQLLKLIR
-179 HGMLNQGKQKQLV
+179 
-192 ELMQEARRAH
+192 EARHEHLLH
-202 NLSTIAVYSTKLQPL
+202 NIAIYSNNLEPL
-217 IQHPQTES
+217 AWDSQTEPS
-225 PPILLDQ
+225 PIVLDQ
-232 PVRDVMQQVVKKR
+232 PMRNVIQQVATNR
-245 EPLNHIAP
+245 QSLHHITPSA
-253 TSAGDVVWTVSPLFA
+253 AGDLIWTLTPVYTPTDSKQIA
-268 STNTQKLSG
+268 G
-277 LLIVEQLLPKDLLTS
+277 LLIVGQLLPKDLMTS
-292 MAEITTG
+292 MAEITRG

-316 NLIMLSIV
+316 HLIMLSIV

-358 LGDLDVHVD
+358 DGDLDVHVD

-374 GTLVNSFNRMAL
+374 GTLVNSFNRMTL
-386 DLLASKTEL
+386 DLQASQTALKET
-395 EEANLELKLTSE
+395 NLELKLTSE
-407 EIERRRRYMEIVL
+407 ENERRRRYMEIVL
-420 RNVAA
+420 GNVAA
-425 GVVSVDAEGHIR
+425 GVVSVDGEGLIR
-437 TINKSAESIFR
+437 TINKSAESMFG
-448 LKAEDILHRHYSEVL
+448 LEAEDVLHRHYSEVL
-463 QTNHLEVAGKFIEM
+463 QTNHMEIAGKFTEM
-477 HQITKH
+477 HQITKQ

-507 LHDEER
+507 LHDEEG
-513 QYLGIVVVF
+513 QYMGIVVVF

-557 SAQRLRRKYLQKFT
+557 SAQRLRRKYLQRFA
-571 GDGKVFDECTR
+571 GDGKVFEECTR

-588 DELKVLV
+588 DELKLLV

-604 PTANPAPNDLVE
+604 PAASLAPNDLPE
-616 IVQETISLFRES
+616 IVEETISLFRES
-628 HPSASFGFEQHSPLP
+628 HPSTTFAFEQQNPLP
-643 LLDLDREQMKRVMI
+643 LLDLDRDQMKRVMI

-664 SAVDGNGEIQVNIS
+664 AAVDGNGEISVNLS
-678 FDDILKIARIEVADN
+678 FDEILKIARLEVSDN

-707 PYYSTKDKGTGL
+707 PYFSTKEKGSGL

-725 NIIADHQGFIRV
+725 NIIADHHGFIRV

-750 LPGGSRTGAEPLTK
+750 LPGGSRKSSESMTEIF
-764 LG
+764 

>member
-1 MAKTYCQNLDAM
+1 MAFPQKT
-13 TSAKPPDRTKE
+13 DRTRE
-24 QKRRRRERIIIIVSL
+24 QSRRRRERIIIIVSL
-39 VLIVLLTYL
+39 GLIVFLTYL
-48 ESHFFQF
+48 ESHFLQF
-55 GSELP
+55 GSKLP

-79 LLLYLVTRNVV
+79 LLVYLVTRNVV

-112 FITLSLLP
+112 FFTLSLFP

-128 TQFISTSMEYWFNI
+128 SQFISTSMEYWYNI
-142 QVEQSLQKSLEVAQT
+142 QVEQSLKTSLELGKS
-157 FYQKAINSGFIVN
+157 FYQKAINSGFTVS
-170 NQLSELISR
+170 NQLSETVSKGGLLDKVKRQQLLKLIR
-179 HGMLNQGKQKQLV
+179 D
-192 ELMQEARRAH
+192 ARREHLLH
-202 NLSTIAVYSTKLQPL
+202 NIAIYSNNLQPL
-217 IQHPQTES
+217 ARDSQTES
-225 PPILLDQ
+225 SPIVLDQ
-232 PVRDVMQQVVKKR
+232 PMRDVMQQVATNR
-245 EPLNHIAP
+245 QSLHHITPSA
-253 TSAGDVVWTVSPLFA
+253 AGDLIWTLTPVYTPTDSKQIA
-268 STNTQKLSG
+268 G
-277 LLIVEQLLPKDLLTS
+277 LLIVGQLLPKDLMTS
-292 MAEITTG
+292 MAEITRG

-316 NLIMLSIV
+316 HLIMLSIV

-358 LGDLDVHVD
+358 GGDLDVHVD

-374 GTLVNSFNRMAL
+374 GTLVNSFNRMTL
-386 DLLASKTEL
+386 DLQASQAALKET
-395 EEANLELKLTSE
+395 NLELKLTSE
-407 EIERRRRYMEIVL
+407 ENERRRRYMEIVL
-420 RNVAA
+420 GNVAA
-425 GVVSVDAEGHIR
+425 GVVSVDGEGHIR
-437 TINKSAESIFR
+437 TINKSAESMFG
-448 LKAEDILHRHYSEVL
+448 LKAEDVLHRHYSEVL
-463 QTNHLEVAGKFIEM
+463 QTNHMEIAGKFTEM
-477 HQITKH
+477 HQITKQ

-507 LHDEER
+507 LHDEEG
-513 QYLGIVVVF
+513 QYVGIVVVF

-557 SAQRLRRKYLQKFT
+557 SAQRLRRKYLQRFT
-571 GDGKVFDECTR
+571 EDGKVFEECTR

-588 DELKVLV
+588 DELKLLV

-604 PTANPAPNDLVE
+604 PAASLAPNDLPE
-616 IVQETISLFRES
+616 IVEETISLFRES
-628 HPSASFGFEQHSPLP
+628 HPSTTFAFEQQNSLP
-643 LLDLDREQMKRVMI
+643 LLDLDRDQMKRVMI

-664 SAVDGNGEIQVNIS
+664 AAVDGNGEISVNLS
-678 FDDILKIARIEVADN
+678 FDEILKIARLEVSDN

-707 PYYSTKDKGTGL
+707 PYFSTKEKGSGL

-725 NIIADHQGFIRV
+725 NIIADHHGFIRV

-743 GTIIVIE
+743 GTTIVIE
-750 LPGGSRTGAEPLTK
+750 LPGGSRKSRESMT
-764 LG
+764 

>member
-1 MAKTYCQNLDAM
+1 M
-13 TSAKPPDRTKE
+13 TSAQRPDRTKE
-24 QKRRRRERIIIIVSL
+24 QRRRRRERIIIIVTL
-39 VLIVLLTYL
+39 PLIVFLTYL
-48 ESHFFQF
+48 ESHFLQF
-55 GSELP
+55 GSKLP
-60 MGSNVII
+60 MGSNVVI

-79 LLLYLVTRNVV
+79 FLLYLIARNVV

-96 KRNIFGHRLR
+96 KQNIFGHRLR
-106 TKLVIT
+106 TKLVLT
-112 FITLSLLP
+112 FIALSLLP

-128 TQFISTSMEYWFNI
+128 TQFISTSMEYWYNI
-142 QVEQSLQKSLEVAQT
+142 QVEQSLKKSLEVAQSL
-157 FYQKAINSGFIVN
+157 YQKAISSGFIVN

-179 HGMLNQGKQKQLV
+179 HGMLNNDMQKQLV
-192 ELMQEARRAH
+192 ELVREARRAH
-202 NLSTIAVYSTKLQPL
+202 DLHKIAVYLPNLQL
-217 IQHPQTES
+217 LASEPQGES
-225 PPILLDQ
+225 QPIIFDE
-232 PVRDVMQQVVKKR
+232 PMRKVMKQVAAHR
-245 EPLNHIAP
+245 RSLNHITS
-253 TSAGDVVWTVSPLFA
+253 TSAGDLVWTMSPILAPTGSKKMAGF
-268 STNTQKLSG
+268 LVIG
-277 LLIVEQLLPKDLLTS
+277 QLLPKHLLTD

-308 LKKPIKIS
+308 LKKPVKIS
-316 NLIMLSIV
+316 HLIMLSIV
-324 TLLILFCASWF
+324 TLLILFFASWF

-345 PIQELAEGTRRIA
+345 PIQELAEGTKRIA
-358 LGDLDVHVD
+358 DGDLDVHVD

-374 GTLVNSFNRMAL
+374 GTLVNSFNRMTL
-386 DLLASKTEL
+386 DLQASKAAL
-395 EEANLELKLTSE
+395 EKTNLELKLTSE

-437 TINKSAESIFR
+437 TINKSAESMFG
-448 LKAEDILHRHYSEVL
+448 LKAEDVLHCHYSEVL
-463 QTNHLEVAGKFIEM
+463 QTNHMEIASKFIEM
-477 HQITKH
+477 HQITKQR
-483 PTMQRQVRSLVGNRL
+483 TMQRQVRSLVGNRL
-498 MTLLVTVSI
+498 LTLLVTVSI
-507 LHDEER
+507 LHDEEG

-557 SAQRLRRKYLQKFT
+557 SAQRLRRKYLQRFT
-571 GDGKVFDECTR
+571 KDGKVFDECTR

-604 PTANPAPNDLVE
+604 PDADPSPNDLVE
-616 IVQETISLFRES
+616 IVQDTLSLFRES
-628 HPSASFGFEQHSPLP
+628 HPSTNFIFEQQNPLP

-664 SAVDGNGEIQVNIS
+664 AAVDGDGEIRVNLS
-678 FDDILKIARIEVADN
+678 FDEILKIARIEVSDN

-707 PYYSTKDKGTGL
+707 PYYSTKEKGSGL

-737 RDNQPR
+737 RDNLPR
-743 GTIIVIE
+743 GTTIVIE
-750 LPGGSRTGAEPLTK
+750 LPGRSRASGESVTK

>member
-1 MAKTYCQNLDAM
+1 MLSPKR
-13 TSAKPPDRTKE
+13 PDRTAE
-24 QKRRRRERIIIIVSL
+24 QRRRRRERIIIIVTL
-39 VLIVLLTYL
+39 PLIVLLTYL
-48 ESHFFQF
+48 ESHFLQV
-55 GSELP
+55 GSKLP
-60 MGSNVII
+60 MGSNIVI

-79 LLLYLVTRNVV
+79 FLLYLIARNVV

-96 KRNIFGHRLR
+96 KQNIFGHRLR

-112 FITLSLLP
+112 FITLSLIP
-120 TIILFGLA
+120 TIVLFGLA
-128 TQFISTSMEYWFNI
+128 TQFISTSMEYWYNI
-142 QVEQSLQKSLEVAQT
+142 QVEQSLKKSLQVAQSL
-157 FYQKAINSGFIVN
+157 YQKAIDSGFIVN
-170 NQLSELISR
+170 AQLSELISR
-179 HGMLNQGKQKQLV
+179 HDMLNKDKSKQLT
-192 ELMQEARRAH
+192 ELAQEGRRAH
-202 NLSTIAVYSTKLQPL
+202 NLHHIAVYSPSLQLMASDTKDK
-217 IQHPQTES
+217 S
-225 PPILLDQ
+225 PPIILDESMGKVIRQ
-232 PVRDVMQQVVKKR
+232 TFEDRQS
-245 EPLNHIAP
+245 LNHINS
-253 TSAGDVVWTVSPLFA
+253 TSAGDLVWTVSPILA
-268 STNTQKLSG
+268 SGDSG
-277 LLIVEQLLPKDLLTS
+277 KIMGILVIGRLLPKDLLTD

-308 LKKPIKIS
+308 LKKPVKIS
-316 NLIMLSIV
+316 NLITLSIV
-324 TLLILFCASWF
+324 TLLILFFASWF

-358 LGDLDVHVD
+358 DGDLDVHVD

-374 GTLVNSFNRMAL
+374 GTLVNSFNRMTL
-386 DLLASKTEL
+386 DLQASKAAL
-395 EEANLELKLTSE
+395 EKSNLELKLTSE

-437 TINKSAESIFR
+437 TINKSSESIFSLR
-448 LKAEDILHRHYSEVL
+448 AEDVLNRHYSEVL
-463 QTNHLEVAGKFIEM
+463 QANHMEIASKFIEM
-477 HQITKH
+477 YQMTKQR
-483 PTMQRQVRSLVGNRL
+483 TLQRQVRSLVGNRL

-507 LHDEER
+507 LQDEEG

-557 SAQRLRRKYLQKFT
+557 SAQRLRRKYLQRFT
-571 GDGKVFDECTR
+571 EDGKVFDECTR

-588 DELKVLV
+588 DELKLLV

-604 PTANPAPNDLVE
+604 PTANPSPNDLAE
-616 IVQETISLFRES
+616 IVQETLSLFRES
-628 HPSASFGFEQHSPLP
+628 HPSTNFIFEQQDPLP

-664 SAVDGNGEIQVNIS
+664 AAVDGDGEIRVNLS
-678 FDDILKIARIEVADN
+678 FDEILKIVRLEVSDN
-693 GPGIPAKDKIGMFE
+693 GPGIPAEDKIGMFE
-707 PYYSTKDKGTGL
+707 PYFSTKEKGSGL

-737 RDNQPR
+737 RDNQPQ
-743 GTIIVIE
+743 GTTIVIE
-750 LPGGSRTGAEPLTK
+750 LPGGSRTSAESVTELT
-764 LG
+764 

>member
-1 MAKTYCQNLDAM
+1 ME
-13 TSAKPPDRTKE
+13 SAKRPDRTAE
-24 QKRRRRERIIIIVSL
+24 QRRRRRERIIIIVAL
-39 VLIVLLTYL
+39 PLILLLTYL
-48 ESHFFQF
+48 ESHFLQV
-55 GSELP
+55 GSKLP
-60 MGSNVII
+60 MGSNIVI

-79 LLLYLVTRNVV
+79 FLLYLIARNVV

-96 KRNIFGHRLR
+96 KQNIFGHRLR

-112 FITLSLLP
+112 FITLSLIP
-120 TIILFGLA
+120 TIVLFGLA
-128 TQFISTSMEYWFNI
+128 TQFISTSMEYWYNI
-142 QVEQSLQKSLEVAQT
+142 QVEQSLKKSLQVAQSL
-157 FYQKAINSGFIVN
+157 YQKAIDSGFIVSA
-170 NQLSELISR
+170 QLSELISR
-179 HGMLNQGKQKQLV
+179 HDMLNRDKSKQLT
-192 ELMQEARRAH
+192 ELTQEARRAH
-202 NLSTIAVYSTKLQPL
+202 DLHHIAVYLPSMQLMASDTKDKF
-217 IQHPQTES
+217 
-225 PPILLDQ
+225 PPITLDEDMGKVIRQ
-232 PVRDVMQQVVKKR
+232 TLQDCQS
-245 EPLNHIAP
+245 LNHINS
-253 TSAGDVVWTVSPLFA
+253 TSAGDLVWTVSPILA
-268 STNTQKLSG
+268 SGDSRKIMGILVIG
-277 LLIVEQLLPKDLLTS
+277 RLLPKDLLTD

-308 LKKPIKIS
+308 LKKPVKIS
-316 NLIMLSIV
+316 NLITLSIV
-324 TLLILFCASWF
+324 TLLILFFASWF

-358 LGDLDVHVD
+358 DGDLDVHVD

-374 GTLVNSFNRMAL
+374 GTLVNSFNRMTL
-386 DLLASKTEL
+386 DLQASKAAL
-395 EEANLELKLTSE
+395 EKSNLELKLTSE

-437 TINKSAESIFR
+437 TINKSSESIFSLR
-448 LKAEDILHRHYSEVL
+448 AEDVLNRHYSEVL
-463 QTNHLEVAGKFIEM
+463 QANHMEIASKFIEM
-477 HQITKH
+477 HQMTKQR
-483 PTMQRQVRSLVGNRL
+483 TLQRQVRSLVGNRL

-507 LHDEER
+507 LLDEEG

-557 SAQRLRRKYLQKFT
+557 SAQRLRRKYLQRFT
-571 GDGKVFDECTR
+571 QDGQVFEECTR

-604 PTANPAPNDLVE
+604 PTANPSPNDLAE
-616 IVQETISLFRES
+616 IVQETLSLFRES
-628 HPSASFGFEQHSPLP
+628 HPSTNFIFEQQDPLP

-664 SAVDGNGEIQVNIS
+664 AAVDGDGEIRVNLS
-678 FDDILKIARIEVADN
+678 FDEILKIVRLEVSDN
-693 GPGIPAKDKIGMFE
+693 GPGIPAEDKIGMFE
-707 PYYSTKDKGTGL
+707 PYFSTKEKGSGL

-737 RDNQPR
+737 RDNQPQ
-743 GTIIVIE
+743 GTTIVIE
-750 LPGGSRTGAEPLTK
+750 LPGGSRTSAESVTELI
-764 LG
+764 

>member
-1 MAKTYCQNLDAM
+1 M
-13 TSAKPPDRTKE
+13 TSAQRPDRTKE
-24 QKRRRRERIIIIVSL
+24 QRRRRRERIIIIVTL
-39 VLIVLLTYL
+39 PLIVFLTYL
-48 ESHFFQF
+48 ESHFLQF
-55 GSELP
+55 GSKLP
-60 MGSNVII
+60 MGSNVVI

-79 LLLYLVTRNVV
+79 FLLYLIARNVV

-96 KRNIFGHRLR
+96 KQNIFGHRLR
-106 TKLVIT
+106 TKLVLT
-112 FITLSLLP
+112 FIALSLLP
-120 TIILFGLA
+120 TIVLFGLA
-128 TQFISTSMEYWFNI
+128 TQFISTSMEYWYNI
-142 QVEQSLQKSLEVAQT
+142 QVEQSLKKSLQVAQSL
-157 FYQKAINSGFIVN
+157 YQKAIASGFIVN

-179 HGMLNQGKQKQLV
+179 HGMLNKDMQKQLV
-192 ELMQEARRAH
+192 ELVQEARRAH
-202 NLSTIAVYSTKLQPL
+202 DLHKIAVYLPNLQL
-217 IQHPQTES
+217 LASEPQGES
-225 PPILLDQ
+225 QPIIFDE
-232 PVRDVMQQVVKKR
+232 PMRKVMKQVAAHR
-245 EPLNHIAP
+245 RSLNHITS
-253 TSAGDVVWTVSPLFA
+253 TSAGDLVWTMSPILAPTGSKKMAGF
-268 STNTQKLSG
+268 LVIG
-277 LLIVEQLLPKDLLTS
+277 QLLPKHLLTD

-308 LKKPIKIS
+308 LKKPVKIS
-316 NLIMLSIV
+316 HLIMLSIV
-324 TLLILFCASWF
+324 TLLILFFASWF

-345 PIQELAEGTRRIA
+345 PIQELAEGTKRIA
-358 LGDLDVHVD
+358 DGDLDVHVD

-374 GTLVNSFNRMAL
+374 GTLVNSFNRMTL
-386 DLLASKTEL
+386 DLQASKAAL
-395 EEANLELKLTSE
+395 EKTNLELKLTSE

-437 TINKSAESIFR
+437 TINKSAESMFG
-448 LKAEDILHRHYSEVL
+448 LKAEDILHCHYSEVL
-463 QTNHLEVAGKFIEM
+463 QTNHMEIASKFIEM
-477 HQITKH
+477 HQITKQR
-483 PTMQRQVRSLVGNRL
+483 TMQRQVRSLVGNRL
-498 MTLLVTVSI
+498 LTLLVTVSI
-507 LHDEER
+507 LHDEEG

-557 SAQRLRRKYLQKFT
+557 SAQRLRRKYLQRFT
-571 GDGKVFDECTR
+571 KDGKVFDECTR

-604 PTANPAPNDLVE
+604 PDADPSPNDLVE
-616 IVQETISLFRES
+616 IVQDTLSLFRES
-628 HPSASFGFEQHSPLP
+628 HPSTNFIFEQQNPLP

-664 SAVDGNGEIQVNIS
+664 AAVDGDGEIRVNLS
-678 FDDILKIARIEVADN
+678 FDEILKIARIEVSDN

-707 PYYSTKDKGTGL
+707 PYYSTKEKGSGL

-737 RDNQPR
+737 RDNLPR
-743 GTIIVIE
+743 GTTIVIE
-750 LPGGSRTGAEPLTK
+750 LPGRSRASGEPVTE